1 MPIFDAILE
10 AVQLM
15 SYAMLLLIIA
25 PLFPFLYVVMRWRAS
40 GNAHSGI
47 GTLGAVHYFIVMSA
61 LLLLAGAA
69 NLSYGGVSVTPDK
82 PEMTRISWGVF
93 VSSVVFLVLNFGM
106 LGFNLAK
113 DLLLVG
119 PVLEETRRCAPGG
132 RTRYDRV
139 KHVDRE
145 LAPRIILVHAD
156 HPTTRLLCR
165 VPVTLVENRFHH
177 MPTNDDANVLGEQM
191 LHFGTSHTRHPS

>member
-93 VSSVVFLVLNFGM
+93 VSSVVFLTLNFGM
-106 LGFNLAK
+106 LRLTRDLSDLPDVRRMFMGFFMVIAGLTAFGA
-113 DLLLVG
+113 LLLFFVAYFQDVSG
-119 PVLEETRRCAPGG
+119 DDGNVAVMRTDAMQLYGAWLAYFLTAYVITTWWMTRS
-132 RTRYDRV
+132 
-139 KHVDRE
+139 
-145 LAPRIILVHAD
+145 APR
-156 HPTTRLLCR
+156 
-165 VPVTLVENRFHH
+165 
-177 MPTNDDANVLGEQM
+177 
-191 LHFGTSHTRHPS
+191 SS

>member
-1 MPIFDAILE
+1 MPMFDAILE

-82 PEMTRISWGVF
+82 PDMTRISWGVF
-93 VSSVVFLVLNFGM
+93 VGSVVFLTLNFRM
-106 LGFNLAK
+106 LRLTRDLSDLPDVRRMFLGFFMVIAGLTAFGA
-113 DLLLVG
+113 LLLFFVAYFQDVSDDDGDAAVLRTDAMQLYGAWLAYFLTAYVG
-119 PVLEETRRCAPGG
+119 TTWWMTRS
-132 RTRYDRV
+132 
-139 KHVDRE
+139 
-145 LAPRIILVHAD
+145 APRS
-156 HPTTRLLCR
+156 
-165 VPVTLVENRFHH
+165 
-177 MPTNDDANVLGEQM
+177 G
-191 LHFGTSHTRHPS
+191 